1 MPNLQI
7 QMTKKVLQSAAC
19 CYKYL
24 RFIFI
29 FANEFDSIERF
40 IKFPS
45 NEKITA
51 KELIDAHC

>member
-1 MPNLQI
+1 
-7 QMTKKVLQSAAC
+7 MTKKVLQSAAC

-51 KELIDAHC
+51 EELIDAHC